1 MLNLQFICTAQ
12 LRKQSNSQTSPGICR
27 QPLLFPYPS
36 RAEVVFN
43 NLKVGGVEK
52 RERKREEKKRKEGKG
67 KEKIRKEYPK
77 TPSLLVTFRV
87 ESTEEMNYD

>member
-1 MLNLQFICTAQ
+1 M
-12 LRKQSNSQTSPGICR
+12 
-27 QPLLFPYPS
+27 
-36 RAEVVFN
+36 
-43 NLKVGGVEK
+43 EK